1 MHTSQLLFFYKI
13 LRSNPCTL
21 FSYNTLDLFQRFC
34 PVNIRV
40 TYEFYIVCHFKINRQ
55 SKANV
60 WYIRYLCWQMYHDCC
75 SKQKLHFDLQCQLNM
90 IYCIDFSCSLRIIK
104 KGSNMKSCH
113 RSLCKNNRLAM
124 SNICQ
129 NVWRIL
135 TKSDAGGSSITCNNI
150 CLIRHSNASYWLLI
164 YKWID

>member
-1 MHTSQLLFFYKI
+1 MHTNQLLFLQNLAI
-13 LRSNPCTL
+13 NPCML
-21 FSYNTLDLFQRFC
+21 LAYNTLDLFQRFC

-55 SKANV
+55 QSKANV
-60 WYIRYLCWQMYHDCC
+60 WYIYGICVDKCIMIVVWNKSC
-75 SKQKLHFDLQCQLNM
+75 SLNLQCQLNM

-135 TKSDAGGSSITCNNI
+135 DETDAKDNNM
-150 CLIRHSNASYWLLI
+150 
-164 YKWID
+164 